1 MKCTEIEQQSLLYI
15 HDELAPNE
23 RADLEAHVAAC
34 EPCRRGMEQAR
45 RLDQLL
51 RECPRPEPAP
61 DLLVVCRQSLD
72 ESLDREQLGWRGL
85 FRSFVWHF
93 GTLPATRA
101 TAILTLLVFGFGLG
115 WTIRPHATALQPVTS
130 GDNSSAF
137 DTSNLNNVRIRS
149 ISQVAP
155 DPQSGGV
162 RITLDAER
170 RVTLEGSLDDPR
182 IRQVLVDAVK
192 GYDNPGIRRDT
203 LDVLR
208 ARTQDPSVREALMYA
223 LHDGNP
229 GVRLA
234 ALQTVGSMEC
244 GPDTHAGLLKVVEND
259 ANVGVRTAAIDTL
272 VRHLEEEGPDE
283 AVTTTFERLANTD
296 QNPSVRM
303 RCLAALRNLQG
314 SDAR

>member
-15 HDELAPNE
+15 HDELAPGE

-34 EPCRRGMEQAR
+34 EPCRRGLRQAR

-51 RECPRPEPAP
+51 RDCPRPEPAP
-61 DLLVVCRQSLD
+61 DLLVMCRQSLD

-115 WTIRPHATALQPVTS
+115 WTIRPHMTALQPVIS
-130 GDNSSAF
+130 GDKSSAF
-137 DTSNLNNVRIRS
+137 DTSNLNNVRIRN

-192 GYDNPGIRRDT
+192 GYDNAGIRRDT

-208 ARTQDPSVREALMYA
+208 ARTQDPSVREAMMCA

-259 ANVGVRTAAIDTL
+259 SNAGVRTAAIDTL